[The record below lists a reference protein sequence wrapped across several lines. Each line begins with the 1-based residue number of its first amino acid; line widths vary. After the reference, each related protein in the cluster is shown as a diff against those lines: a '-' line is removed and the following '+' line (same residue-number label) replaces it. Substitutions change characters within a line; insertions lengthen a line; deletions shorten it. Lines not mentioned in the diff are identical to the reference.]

1 MSEARETTT
10 TNPISDEFFRIL
22 TIPLASVEF
31 VFNFI
36 QRHIGIQRMGYI
48 FILPNLII
56 FSIFVILP
64 MLLNFYFAFTSGSSI
79 LPENRT
85 FVGTEN
91 LESLLRCEDYTRVM
105 TSCEEGLFWR
115 GAQNTVKFV
124 TFEVVAL
131 IVISL
136 ITALVLNQ
144 RIRARGFFRSVF
156 FYPVLLSPV
165 VVALIWKWIL
175 QHQTGVL
182 NSILVGLGLERIP
195 FLLDADW
202 ATFWAIVVS
211 IWAQMGFYT
220 LILLAGLQAI
230 PSELYEAAA
239 IDGASLWH
247 QFWRI
252 TLPLLRPTMLV
263 VVVLSLIRAV
273 QVFDIVF
280 VLTGGAPGTAT
291 QYMVQYIFQT
301 AFDHRRYGI
310 AAGASLLMALVL
322 LILTALQLWL
332 RRQSAVAVE
341 GV

>member
-1 MSEARETTT
+1 MLKTRDTLGR
-10 TNPISDEFFRIL
+10 ISDDFFRIL
-22 TIPLASVEF
+22 TIPLASAEF
-31 VFNFI
+31 LFNFI

-56 FSIFVILP
+56 FTIFVILP
-64 MLLNFYFAFTSGSSI
+64 MLLNFYFGFTSGTSI

-91 LESLLRCEDYTRVM
+91 LERLLTCEDYTVVI
-105 TSCEEGLFWR
+105 TCEEDLFWR

-124 TFEVVAL
+124 TFEVFAL
-131 IVISL
+131 IIISL
-136 ITALVLNQ
+136 VTALVLNQ

-182 NSILVGLGLERIP
+182 NAILVSVGLERIP
-195 FLLDADW
+195 FLLNADW
-202 ATFWAIVVS
+202 ATFWAITVS

-230 PSELYEAAA
+230 PGELYEAAA

-322 LILTALQLWL
+322 LVLTALQLWL
-332 RRQSAVAVE
+332 RRQSAVSVE